1 MIQSAMRIDKYGLFF
16 LMVFFTGALAA
27 QETIQPKQMDDPAK
41 GIIYNREFAVNFRM
55 HTHGLAFGVNVGK
68 LQTYYRTRYWHV
80 EVGELKHEKEFKQR
94 WDSPSSLNG
103 RVSKAFKYGKQNNLF
118 VLRGGIGAKRYFSE
132 KAKHKGV
139 AVGISYEAGGTLGL
153 LKPYYLELQAG
164 DGNLT
169 YSARYSDNT
178 ATRFLDIT
186 KIHGA
191 SNWTKGLSELSL
203 LPGAHA
209 RFSVHFDWGAFDEYV
224 KSFEGGIMV
233 DAFARKAPIM
243 VELDNVENNFLFLN
257 LFLNLQFGKRW

>member
-1 MIQSAMRIDKYGLFF
+1 MRIEKYCLLTLFSF
-16 LMVFFTGALAA
+16 LALAIAA
-27 QETIQPKQMDDPAK
+27 QETIQPKQMDDPTK
-41 GIIYNREFAVNFRM
+41 GIIYNKEFAMNFRL
-55 HTHGLAFGVNVGK
+55 HTHGYSFGANIGT
-68 LQTYYRTRYWHV
+68 LQTYYRTKYWQF
-80 EVGELKHEKEFKQR
+80 ELGELKHTKEFRQS
-94 WDSPSSLNG
+94 WDAPSSLNG

-118 VLRGGIGAKRYFSE
+118 VLRGGLGAKRYFSE

-139 AVGISYEAGGTLGL
+139 AVGISYEAGATLGI

-169 YSARYSDNT
+169 YSARYTDES
-178 ATRFLDIT
+178 AARFLDIT

-191 SNWTKGLSELSL
+191 SNWAKGFGHVSL

-209 RFSVHFDWGAFDEYV
+209 RFSVHFDWGAFDEYL

-233 DAFARKAPIM
+233 DAFARRAPIM
-243 VELDNVENNFLFLN
+243 VELPNVENNFLFLN